1 MNRLHHVLEDRVQ
14 QLSGLF
20 GVAVRQQLHRRLRV
34 GEEDRDL
41 LPLALK
47 RGRLR
52 QDAFR
57 QMLRGVGNGGRNL
70 VRGRVAEL
78 PAARPAETL
87 HTGDLG
93 SAVRARQ
100 GEPCA
105 ALPTEPRPL
114 RIRSLAPWTPHG
126 GDKSPKKLRMLV
138 NPKNTPSVAEGTA
151 VQEAA
156 AGHNKCQHPKEAAPV
171 SRSFDDHVSP
181 SSLLVL
187 STTFVDLDVSII

>member
-1 MNRLHHVLEDRVQ
+1 
-14 QLSGLF
+14 
-20 GVAVRQQLHRRLRV
+20 
-34 GEEDRDL
+34 
-41 LPLALK
+41 
-47 RGRLR
+47 
-52 QDAFR
+52 
-57 QMLRGVGNGGRNL
+57 
-70 VRGRVAEL
+70 
-78 PAARPAETL
+78 
-87 HTGDLG
+87 
-93 SAVRARQ
+93 VRARQ

-187 STTFVDLDVSII
+187 STTFVDLDVSIIEASLQLINHRRQFVSAAINHFASHIENNCEANIGDPAVLLE